1 MPSKVLLFTGAPESN
16 ALDWTAS
23 GLLSEF
29 HDAIAAFAGI
39 SSNRPPPSP
48 TFTAS
53 FVPEHAAWRSLSL
66 TKENIPT
73 GFSQQYAISF
83 NHGLNEAAFGPS
95 PEFLTTDTLSFTSDG
110 DDMEQNPVLSQ
121 FYEHSMAAHEE
132 LTSSQLISQSTG
144 HGTSF
149 LSDSASSFVSGHG
162 SKPDSIKGPL
172 LFRGSDALSDL
183 KSFPSAAYL
192 TKIQPQTMTCNL
204 IVGIISIPQPK
215 AVKTRWGTT
224 KYLVEVLVGD
234 ETKAGFAITYWLP
247 YDTVD
252 ESPLA
257 GLRPGDIVLVQ
268 NVALN
273 VFSNKVYGS
282 SLRKSLTKV
291 HLLYRRKL
299 DDRDAG
305 GYYSGSDLSYTRLAH
320 PQLEKT
326 RRVRDWVLNFVGRGN
341 DHQGPTNPRPRW
353 DRPPADDTQLT

>member
-16 ALDWTAS
+16 ALDWAPS

-39 SSNRPPPSP
+39 SSNREPPS
-48 TFTAS
+48 FSGS

-73 GFSQQYAISF
+73 GFSQQYAISS
-83 NHGLNEAAFGPS
+83 NHGLDESAFGPS
-95 PEFLTTDTLSFTSDG
+95 PEFLTTDALSFTSEG
-110 DDMEQNPVLSQ
+110 DDTEQNPVLSQ
-121 FYEHSMAAHEE
+121 FYEHSMAAHDE

-149 LSDSASSFVSGHG
+149 LSDSASSFVSGDG
-162 SKPDSIKGPL
+162 SQQGFIKGPL
-172 LFRGSDALSDL
+172 LFYGSEALSDL

-192 TKIQPQTMTCNL
+192 AKIQPQTMTCNL
-204 IVGIISIPQPK
+204 IVGIISISQPR
-215 AVKTRWGTT
+215 AVKTRWGAT
-224 KYLVEVLVGD
+224 KCLVEVLVGD
-234 ETKAGFAITYWLP
+234 ETKSGFAITYWLP

-252 ESPLA
+252 GSPLA

-273 VFSNKVYGS
+273 VFANKVYGS

-291 HLLYRRKL
+291 HLLHRKKL
-299 DDRDAG
+299 DPRDDG
-305 GYYSGSDLSYTRLAH
+305 GYYSGSDLSYTGLAH

-326 RRVRDWVLNFVGRGN
+326 RRVRDWVLNFVGRGD
-341 DHQGPTNPRPRW
+341 DHQGPTDTRPRW
-353 DRPPADDTQLT
+353 DRPPADDTQLR